1 MTTAATGKQ
10 KIAILGGGMASLAAA
25 FELTRPSGWQDR
37 YEITVYQMGWRLGG
51 KGASGR
57 NHDKADRIEE
67 HGLHIWMGM
76 YENAFR
82 IMQDCYAELGR
93 PAGSPL
99 ATWTDAFK
107 KHSLT
112 TMMEQVDGKWI
123 PWSFNVATNDGVPG
137 QGGVC
142 LSPFNMVRRL
152 IQWMDQSFEQ
162 GLQPDSRDAGSPKTH
177 LARARKFAE
186 ELGDFVHLHPPAAQ
200 QALVRNLDLF
210 RERLRADAR
219 GQDGLGNKLRRL
231 RILLELGATVARGI
245 LMDGVTTSFDP
256 LDEYDFYEW
265 LTRHGAS
272 QELLDSAVAE
282 AAYVIMFAY
291 EKGDLTRPRLAAG
304 VALRFVLRT
313 LFCYQGA
320 FIYKMQ
326 AGMGDVVFAPLYL
339 VLKQR
344 GVQFK
349 FFHRVENLGLSADK
363 RTVAT
368 IRLARQV
375 TLPHGEYQPLV
386 RIKGL
391 DCWPSTPLFDQIER
405 GEADRIR
412 ELLQRGIEPLES
424 AWSPWTP
431 PATVTLQAGVDF
443 DRIVLGISLS
453 ALRFICK
460 ELIDSNGQWRD
471 MVNNVQTVQTEAS
484 QLWLDR
490 DADDLGW
497 RHMPERA
504 MVGCYRDTWSD
515 MTQVLPWE
523 NWSQDQVRSI
533 AYFCN
538 PLPDEPDIPDPSN
551 DPAFQIRQEQRVKD
565 LTLNDLKTGI
575 TRPFWPDA
583 QDPNDPNQLN
593 WDRLVDQTGAQGERR
608 LDSQFWRANVD
619 PTERYVL
626 SLPQTT
632 RYRLKAG
639 ESGFANLYLAGD
651 WLYTGIN
658 AGCIEAAVMGGRQA
672 SRALSGSP
680 QTVFGEQDFCP
691 SALDSARTGF
701 LTNLFGFVPFVKKIF
716 SPSPA
721 AQSNAGASRPIY
733 VDRGGEQVLSQPAAL
748 RDVSVY
754 SFLLKADI
762 NKLSALCD
770 KYLNNP
776 SASQVRYVPLI
787 PRVALVACSIGHM
800 QSAIPPYS
808 QMGWSSERDVAFWV
822 PLLALK
828 RLGNAWLPDRL
839 VWFLPYVIVD
849 HPWACAIGRDIYG
862 FPKAM
867 GAIQL
872 PMSPS
877 QFDALTVDTLVLNPF
892 GPTTPTNSEPLVQ
905 IERVGDGT
913 TWIENWGNDKVAA
926 FADFARTLFGGRDSF
941 LHPGLGREIH
951 RSLLLTEPTMVF
963 LKQFRDVADG
973 HRACYQAI
981 VEAPSRLVDL
991 RQAGVLAGE
1000 YRVTISQ
1007 YASHPILDEIGLE
1020 AQSALRGWYVD
1031 FDFDMEIGKEVWK
1044 A

>member
-1 MTTAATGKQ
+1 MTAAAPGKK
-10 KIAILGGGMASLAAA
+10 KIAILGGGMGSLAAA
-25 FELTRPSGWQDR
+25 FELTRPPGWQDR

-76 YENAFR
+76 YENAFH
-82 IMQDCYAELGR
+82 IMQECYAELAR

-112 TMMEQVDGKWI
+112 TMMEQVDGQWI
-123 PWSFNVATNDGVPG
+123 PWSFNVPTNDGVPG

-152 IQWMDQSFEQ
+152 IQWMEQSFEQ
-162 GLQPDSRDAGSPKTH
+162 GLQPDSSDTGSLLTH
-177 LARARKFAE
+177 LARARKIAE
-186 ELGDFVHLHPPAAQ
+186 GLGDLVHLHPPADH

-210 RERLRADAR
+210 RAGLRAGAPAPM
-219 GQDGLGNKLRRL
+219 GLGNKLRRL

-245 LMDGVTTSFDP
+245 LMDRVSTSFDP
-256 LDEYDFYEW
+256 LDECDFNEW

-272 QELLDSAVAE
+272 QELLNSAVAQ

-291 EKGDLTRPRLAAG
+291 EKGDLARPRLAAG

-339 VLKQR
+339 VLKKR

-363 RTVAT
+363 RSVAT
-368 IRLARQV
+368 IRMARQV
-375 TLPHGEYQPLV
+375 TLRSGEYQPLV

-391 DCWPSTPLFDQIER
+391 DCWPSTPLFEQIDPV
-405 GEADRIR
+405 EAAQIR
-412 ELLQRGIEPLES
+412 ELLQRDIEPLES
-424 AWSPWTP
+424 AWSPWK
-431 PATVTLQAGVDF
+431 PAATITLQASVDF
-443 DRIVLGISLS
+443 DCVVLGISLS
-453 ALRFICK
+453 ALRYIGK

-523 NWSQDQVRSI
+523 NWPRDQVRSI

-538 PLPDEPDIPDPSN
+538 PLPDEPDIPDPSY
-551 DPAFQIRQEQRVKD
+551 DPAFQIRQKQRVKD
-565 LTLNDLKTGI
+565 LTLNDLKTGL
-575 TRPFWPDA
+575 TRPFWPEA
-583 QDPNDPNQLN
+583 QDPNNPNQLN
-593 WDRLVDQTGAQGERR
+593 WDRLVDPTAAQGEKR

-626 SLPQTT
+626 SLPKST

-651 WLYTGIN
+651 WLNTGIN

-691 SALDSARTGF
+691 SALDSARTG
-701 LTNLFGFVPFVKKIF
+701 LTSLFGFLPFVKRIF
-716 SPSPA
+716 SPSPRA
-721 AQSNAGASRPIY
+721 PATARASRPIY

-748 RDVSVY
+748 RDVSLY

-787 PRVALVACSIGHM
+787 PYVALVACSIGHM
-800 QSAIPPYS
+800 QSAILPYS
-808 QMGWSSERDVAFWV
+808 QMGWSSERDVSFWV
-822 PLLALK
+822 PLLGLK
-828 RLGNAWLPDRL
+828 RLGSVWLPDRL

-849 HPWACAIGRDIYG
+849 HPWACAIGREIYG

-867 GAIQL
+867 GAIQF

-877 QFDALTVDTLVLNPF
+877 QFNALTVNTLVLDPF
-892 GPTTPTNSEPLVQ
+892 DPTTQTESRPLVQ

-913 TWIENWGNDKVAA
+913 TWIESWGNDMAAA

-941 LHPGLGREIH
+941 VHPGLAQEIH
-951 RSLLLTEPTMVF
+951 RHLLLTEPTLVF

-973 HRACYQAI
+973 QLACYQAI
-981 VEAPSRLVDL
+981 VEAPSRLVGL
-991 RQAGVLAGE
+991 RQAGALAGE
-1000 YRVTISQ
+1000 YRVTLDQ
-1007 YASHPILDEIGLE
+1007 YASHPIRDELGLAE
-1020 AQSALRGWYVD
+1020 QSALRGWYVD
-1031 FDFDMEIGKEVWK
+1031 FDFDLEVGKEVWK